1 MSRGYDMKKILIITI
16 IIIFIPFLIV
26 NFFKLD
32 KKEEIK
38 LKYMSNIII
47 RVKRVDTGNIDKIFF
62 EEYIVGVLAGEMPI
76 YFEKE
81 ALKAQ
86 AVAARSYALK
96 RIEYNKDNDYDVV
109 DSIMNQVYLDND
121 YLKSA
126 WGENYID
133 NINKLREAVNETS
146 MEYLEYDGEVI
157 DALFFSTS
165 NGYTE
170 TASLVFDVDLP
181 YLKSVKSAWDEDT
194 SSAFRSTSSMNINDF
209 YEKIGLPYS
218 NDFSFK
224 VLKRSSTNRIISLS
238 INGKEFSGRSLYDK
252 LGLRSLDF
260 SLKKDGDKIIISTT
274 GYGHGVGMSQYGA
287 LGMALEGYNYKD
299 ILKYYYSGTDIE
311 KMEI

>member
-38 LKYMSNIII
+38 LKYMSNTII

-146 MEYLEYDGEVI
+146 MEYLEYNGEVI

-218 NDFSFK
+218 DNFSFK

-238 INGKEFSGRSLYDK
+238 INNREFTGKSLYNK
-252 LGLRSLDF
+252 LGLKSTDF
-260 SLKKDGDKIIISTT
+260 SLKKEGNNIIISTV

-287 LGMALEGYNYKD
+287 LGMAKEGYGYQD
-299 ILKYYYSGTDIE
+299 ILKYYYSGTNIK
-311 KMEI
+311 KMEN

>member
-1 MSRGYDMKKILIITI
+1 MKKILIITI

-32 KKEEIK
+32 KKDEIK
-38 LKYMSNIII
+38 LKYMSNTII

-146 MEYLEYDGEVI
+146 MEYLEYNGEVI

-218 NDFSFK
+218 DNFSFK

-238 INGKEFSGRSLYDK
+238 INNREFTGKSLYNK
-252 LGLRSLDF
+252 LGLKSTDF
-260 SLKKDGDKIIISTT
+260 SLKKEGNNIIISTV

-287 LGMALEGYNYKD
+287 LGMAKEGYGYQD
-299 ILKYYYSGTDIE
+299 ILKYYYSGTNIK
-311 KMEI
+311 KMKN